1 MSLLR
6 HLNYYALKVSLIGLL
21 VCSVAGCLE
30 AQELVTRPSPELV
43 RVDEK
48 IPGIII
54 KLRYATTDN
63 FTGKQIYPANATAWL
78 RPKTVKQL
86 KIVQQV
92 LRKQG
97 YQLVIWDAYRPAW
110 AQEKLWQACPDENFV
125 APPKQGSRHTR
136 GTTVDVSMAD
146 LQGHLVEMPT
156 DFDSFSPQAS
166 HFAKHLS
173 HAVSLHREILRQAFF
188 QNGFS
193 GVPAEW
199 WHYDLID
206 WNRYPLLP

>member
-1 MSLLR
+1 MSWKR
-6 HLNYYALKVSLIGLL
+6 HLDYLAGVLALMAAS
-21 VCSVAGCLE
+21 AGSPWLA
-30 AQELVTRPSPELV
+30 AQDMSKQPDPALV
-43 RVDEK
+43 RLDEK

-54 KLRYATTDN
+54 KLRYATDEN
-63 FTGKQIYPANATAWL
+63 FTGKAIYPPGATAWL
-78 RPKTVKQL
+78 RPETVKKL
-86 KIVQQV
+86 KVVQEA

-110 AQEKLWQACPDENFV
+110 AQEKLWQSCPDAEFV

-136 GTTVDVSMAD
+136 GTTVDVTLAD
-146 LQGHLVEMPT
+146 ANGHLVEMQT

-166 HFAKHLS
+166 HFAKKLS
-173 HAVSLHREILRQAFF
+173 RAAALHREILRQAFF

-199 WHYDLID
+199 WHYDLIG
-206 WNRYPLLP
+206 WNKYPLLH